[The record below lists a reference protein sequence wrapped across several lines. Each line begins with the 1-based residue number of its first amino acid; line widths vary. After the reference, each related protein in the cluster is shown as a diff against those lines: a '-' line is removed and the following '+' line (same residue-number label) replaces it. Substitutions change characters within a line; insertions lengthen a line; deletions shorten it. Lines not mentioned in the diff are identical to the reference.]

1 MYNIISED
9 RDKFKQ
15 FGLSQRFILTQAA
28 QFIKPFTN
36 YLYTKMDVRL
46 VRTFA
51 DAFIAILIHRNV
63 SKALILSELGSYIA
77 GFQNATR
84 GTKRLSNLF
93 RSESWCQDDIE
104 KVQLEGSKKQ
114 VLSWQKEG
122 RRVLGLMDD
131 STIEKP
137 ESWFTEGLCAV
148 YSSKAARLTR
158 IKKGYYRPP
167 ISRVCVPGYEW
178 SALMIGGLALIPTLG
193 LMKWWTTRGIHAENR
208 ENVFYRML
216 KQIKTTFGGA
226 LTLVLDRGFA
236 NLPTLERLFKC
247 QQFFIIRWKSSNLL
261 NDLAGNTKNTWR
273 ICHGKKGFDKRL
285 IWDKERKK
293 ALKVEIIYM
302 PVWHPEYIDKPL
314 YLVVIRHKTIKGQ
327 PPMYLLT
334 NIEVDSI
341 GIAWE
346 MFFSYIQR
354 WDIEQAF
361 RFNKSELGIQSIRL
375 IIFENRLKMMAL
387 VTLLYQFLLQ
397 LWRNWH
403 SAAFLILKNWCPRTD
418 KRLDDARLPLYRLRL
433 ALFALLL
440 AVFVACAENLKHKKS
455 RTLLLQSS
463 G

>member
-9 RDKFKQ
+9 KNKYKE
-15 FGLSQRFILTQAA
+15 FGVNQRFILTQAA
-28 QFIKPFTN
+28 QFIRPYTN

-46 VRTFA
+46 VRTFS
-51 DAFIAILIHRNV
+51 DAFMAILIHRNV
-63 SKALILSELGSYIA
+63 NKALILSELGAYIT
-77 GFQNATR
+77 GFKKAVS
-84 GTKRLSNLF
+84 GTKRLSNLL
-93 RSESWCQDDIE
+93 RSDSWSQSDIE
-104 KVQLEGSKKQ
+104 KVQLESSKNQ

-122 RRVLGLMDD
+122 RRVLGLIDD
-131 STIEKP
+131 STVEKP
-137 ESWFTEGLCAV
+137 ESWFSEGLCAV
-148 YSSKAARLTR
+148 YSSKSARLTR

-167 ISRVCVPGYEW
+167 ISRICVPGYEW

-193 LMKWWTTRGIHAENR
+193 LMKWWTTRGKHAENR
-208 ENVFYRML
+208 ENIFYRML
-216 KQIKTTFGGA
+216 KQIKANFGDA

-236 NLPTLERLFKC
+236 NLPTLEKLFKC

-261 NDLAGNTKNTWR
+261 TDLAGNTKNTWR
-273 ICHGKKGFDKRL
+273 ICHGKKRLDKRL

-293 ALKVEIIYM
+293 ALKVEIIFA
-302 PVWHPEYIDKPL
+302 PVWHPEHIEKPL

-327 PPMYLLT
+327 HQHMYLLT

-341 GIAWE
+341 GMAWE
-346 MFFSYIQR
+346 MFFSYIHR

-375 IIFENRLKMMAL
+375 IIFENRLKLMAL

-403 SAAFLILKNWCPRTD
+403 SAAFIIIKKWCPRTD
-418 KRLDDARLPLYRLRL
+418 KRLNQARLPLYRLRV

-440 AVFVACAENLKHKKS
+440 SVFVACTEKFQYKKS
-455 RTLLLQSS
+455 RILLL
-463 G
+463 